1 MIAAMRFRCSPVT
14 MVIMTQQIPA
24 PGLPATRYDRFF
36 DLSLDLLC
44 IADFSGSFLRVNPA
58 FARATGYAVEELVN
72 SPLIAFVH
80 PDDRAATTTGAGGLL
95 VGEHISALEN
105 RFRRKDGDYR
115 WLSWT
120 ATASVEDREIYAS
133 ARDVTDQ
140 VRERQADQLL
150 VAASEALTASL
161 DYRETLRNIARLVVP
176 AVADWCAIDLVEED
190 DHLGRVAIVGQDEAP
205 GALARALQADPNDLP
220 VIREV
225 MERGQPH
232 LLANA
237 CEDEQ
242 LRPLGVAASMVVPLI
257 ARGRTLGAIN
267 LITSVSGRRY
277 DARDLALAVDLARRT
292 ALAVDNAR
300 LFQMSQEAQRQIAS
314 QAARLRAVAEASR
327 SLAEAS
333 LDERAVLETV
343 TREVAD
349 LIGDVCVIRLV
360 SDDGQWLEPVAY
372 HHGNPE
378 ALAFMRAMFLGA
390 SQRVDEGLNGQVM
403 HSGQPLLIPQV
414 APARLDA
421 AIKPEYR
428 AYRERFGGAQ
438 SILIVPW
445 CLRGQALGVVSI
457 SRERPGHPYTIEDQ
471 HLLQDLA
478 DRAAL
483 AADNARLYREAQ
495 SAIRAREQFLTVAAH
510 ELRTPLTAIRGNTEL
525 ALRRVRR
532 TDIPLDRV
540 ALEERLGRLLTGID
554 RMAALAAR
562 LLDVT
567 RMQTGAFEISTTW
580 CDLVAIVGTVVERA
594 RGTAPKGMPLTIAF
608 DAPAAPIQGRF
619 DPLRI
624 DQVVTNLLDNAVKYQ
639 PMGGIVRVQ
648 LTTREKEV
656 ALSVADEGIGIAPE
670 DLPRLFGSFVR
681 AETATSQQI
690 GGVGVGLYIT
700 DQIVRRHGGK
710 IEVSSL
716 VGKGTTFTVRLP
728 LR

>member
-1 MIAAMRFRCSPVT
+1 LFLGGSVRVD
-14 MVIMTQQIPA
+14 V
-24 PGLPATRYDRFF
+24 GL
-36 DLSLDLLC
+36 
-44 IADFSGSFLRVNPA
+44 I
-58 FARATGYAVEELVN
+58 
-72 SPLIAFVH
+72 
-80 PDDRAATTTGAGGLL
+80 
-95 VGEHISALEN
+95 
-105 RFRRKDGDYR
+105 
-115 WLSWT
+115 
-120 ATASVEDREIYAS
+120 
-133 ARDVTDQ
+133 
-140 VRERQADQLL
+140 
-150 VAASEALTASL
+150 
-161 DYRETLRNIARLVVP
+161 
-176 AVADWCAIDLVEED
+176 
-190 DHLGRVAIVGQDEAP
+190 GRV
-205 GALARALQADPNDLP
+205 
-220 VIREV
+220 
-225 MERGQPH
+225 M
-232 LLANA
+232 
-237 CEDEQ
+237 
-242 LRPLGVAASMVVPLI
+242 
-257 ARGRTLGAIN
+257 
-267 LITSVSGRRY
+267 
-277 DARDLALAVDLARRT
+277 
-292 ALAVDNAR
+292 
-300 LFQMSQEAQRQIAS
+300 
-314 QAARLRAVAEASR
+314 R
-327 SLAEAS
+327 SS
-333 LDERAVLETV
+333 
-343 TREVAD
+343 
-349 LIGDVCVIRLV
+349 
-360 SDDGQWLEPVAY
+360 
-372 HHGNPE
+372 
-378 ALAFMRAMFLGA
+378 
-390 SQRVDEGLNGQVM
+390 
-403 HSGQPLLIPQV
+403 QPLLIPQV

-445 CLRGQALGVVSI
+445 CLRGQAVGVVSI

-594 RGTAPKGMPLTIAF
+594 RGTTPKGIPLTIAF
-608 DAPAAPIQGRF
+608 DVPAAPIQGRF

-624 DQVVTNLLDNAVKYQ
+624 DQVATNVLDNAVKYQ
-639 PMGGIVRVQ
+639 PMGGTVRVQ

-670 DLPRLFGSFVR
+670 DLPLLFASFVR

-710 IEVSSL
+710 IEVSSV
-716 VGKGTTFTVRLP
+716 VGKGTAFTVRLP

>member
-1 MIAAMRFRCSPVT
+1 MPVT
-14 MVIMTQQIPA
+14 MVIMSQSS
-24 PGLPATRYDRFF
+24 PGPPPPATRYDRFF

-44 IADFSGSFLRVNPA
+44 IVDFNGDFVRVNAA
-58 FARATGYAVEELVN
+58 FARATGYAVGELVG
-72 SPLIAFVH
+72 SSLVGFIH
-80 PDDRAATTTGAGGLL
+80 PEDQRATATGAGGLL
-95 VGEHISALEN
+95 VGEQIVALEN
-105 RFRRKDGDYR
+105 RFRCKNGEYR

-120 ATASVEDREIYAS
+120 ATASVAHREIYAS

-140 VRERQADQLL
+140 VREHQADQLL
-150 VAASEALTASL
+150 ASASEALTSSL

-176 AVADWCAIDLVEED
+176 ALADWCAIDLVEVD
-190 DHLGRVAIVGQDEAP
+190 DRLSRVAIVGQDESP
-205 GALARALQADPNDLP
+205 GPLARALRGDPNDVP

-225 MERGQPH
+225 MTRGRSH
-232 LLANA
+232 LLSSAD
-237 CEDEQ
+237 EDER
-242 LRPLGVAASMVVPLI
+242 LRPLGVTASMVVPLI

-267 LITSVSGRRY
+267 LIAAGSGRRY
-277 DARDLALAVDLARRT
+277 DERDLALAEDLSRRA

-300 LFQMSQEAQRQIAS
+300 LFQLSQEAQRQIAS

-327 SLAEAS
+327 ALAEAS

-349 LIGDVCVIRLV
+349 QIGDVCVIRLA
-360 SDDGQWLEPVAY
+360 SEDGEWLEPVAY
-372 HHGNPE
+372 HHSNPE
-378 ALAFMRAMFLGA
+378 ALAFMRAMFLSA
-390 SQRVDEGLNGQVM
+390 SQRVNEGLNGQVM
-403 HSGQPLLIPQV
+403 QSGEPLLIPEV
-414 APARLDA
+414 APDRLDA

-445 CLRGQALGVVSI
+445 CLRGRTLGVVSI

-483 AADNARLYREAQ
+483 AVDNARLYREAQ

-532 TDIPLDRV
+532 ADIPIDRV
-540 ALEERLGRLLTGID
+540 ALEERLARLLTGID
-554 RMAALAAR
+554 RMSALAAR

-567 RMQTGAFEISTTW
+567 RMQTGAFEITTTW
-580 CDLVAIVGTVVERA
+580 CDLVPIVGAVVERA
-594 RGTAPKGMPLTIAF
+594 RGTAPKGIPLSIAF
-608 DAPAAPIQGRF
+608 APPGAPVQGRF

-624 DQVVTNLLDNAVKYQ
+624 EQVVTNLLDNAIKYQ
-639 PMGGIVRVQ
+639 PLGGTVRVH
-648 LTTREKEV
+648 LAVREQEV
-656 ALSVADEGIGIAPE
+656 ALSVADEGIGIAQE
-670 DLPRLFGSFVR
+670 DLPRLFASFVR
-681 AETATSQQI
+681 VQTGTDQQI

-710 IEVSSL
+710 IEVSST
-716 VGKGTTFTVRLP
+716 VGQGTTFTVRLP